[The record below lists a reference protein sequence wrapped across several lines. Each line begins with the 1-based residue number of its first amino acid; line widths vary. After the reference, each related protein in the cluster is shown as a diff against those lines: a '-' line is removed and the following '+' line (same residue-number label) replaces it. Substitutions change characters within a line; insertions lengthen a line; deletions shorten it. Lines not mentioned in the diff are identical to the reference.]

1 MFQAHTKCKKK
12 KLNVGEVQTL
22 PRLQFVISQRQTEKR
37 DKGHKE
43 TEQRWEGNKTLTIWV
58 AKAENYEVFGCGV
71 VRESGGYLEKACY
84 YYDL

>member
-22 PRLQFVISQRQTEKR
+22 PPLQFVISQSSRQRRETKDTKR
-37 DKGHKE
+37 QSKDGKE
-43 TEQRWEGNKTLTIWV
+43 TKTLTIWV
-58 AKAENYEVFGCGV
+58 ARQKIMKSLGV
-71 VRESGGYLEKACY
+71 VLSERVGYLEKAY

>member
-22 PRLQFVISQRQTEKR
+22 TPLQFAIFQRETEKR
-37 DKGHKE
+37 DKR
-43 TEQRWEGNKTLTIWV
+43 TQRDRAKMGRKTKHLPYAWQKIMKSL
-58 AKAENYEVFGCGV
+58 ACQ
-71 VRESGGYLEKACY
+71 REWGMSVSEKAY